1 FQHAES
7 DFLKLLCLFKE
18 KLKQPPHVQ
27 LSTRVCTQLSATP
40 PCQSASLFVH
50 LPDSTEIPICAAA
63 MRLGRRAIFPLVRTA
78 TTTTTTTSTASSPP
92 AVLSVGHA
100 LRERRRFTEADVAA
114 YAAVSGD
121 RNPVHLDD
129 GAARELGGFQRGR
142 VVHGMLLASLFPS
155 VIAARFPGAAYASQ
169 TLKFTAPV
177 YVGDDVVARVEALHI
192 RAMSAANSGAASR
205 YLVKFATK
213 CFTDEEE
220 GSLAIEGE
228 AMAVLPTLELSSE
241 SN

>member
-1 FQHAES
+1 
-7 DFLKLLCLFKE
+7 
-18 KLKQPPHVQ
+18 
-27 LSTRVCTQLSATP
+27 
-40 PCQSASLFVH
+40 
-50 LPDSTEIPICAAA
+50 
-63 MRLGRRAIFPLVRTA
+63 MRLGRQAIFPLARTA
-78 TTTTTTTSTASSPP
+78 TTTTTSAASSPP

-121 RNPVHLDD
+121 HNPVHLDAAA
-129 GAARELGGFQRGR
+129 AARELGGFQRGR

-155 VIAARFPGAAYASQ
+155 IIAARFPGAVYASQ
-169 TLKFTAPV
+169 TLKFAAPV

-192 RAMSAANSGAASR
+192 RAMAAANSGAASR